1 MVQSWITQLLESVGK
16 KKVES
21 IKIEPALLNSN
32 ENNMY
37 EIRRHGDAYKI
48 YEKNTKQY
56 IVKTKFKKKASDIL
70 SNLKKGG
77 GFEGTTPR
85 FMIQAG
91 ELDIDKKIKKIPG
104 YSN

>member
-1 MVQSWITQLLESVGK
+1 MVQSWITQLLESVG
-16 KKVES
+16 
-21 IKIEPALLNSN
+21 
-32 ENNMY
+32 
-37 EIRRHGDAYKI
+37 
-48 YEKNTKQY
+48 
-56 IVKTKFKKKASDIL
+56 KKKASDIL